1 MSTTH
6 EQPAAQ
12 ESDTTFA
19 PAQRRRGEGPQATQ
33 ESPFGIPTPRDDDG
47 FEPTIIR
54 GRE

>member
-12 ESDTTFA
+12 ESDTTFT
-19 PAQRRRGEGPQATQ
+19 PAQRRLGEDPQATQ
-33 ESPFGIPTPRDDDG
+33 EAPFGIPTPRDDDG